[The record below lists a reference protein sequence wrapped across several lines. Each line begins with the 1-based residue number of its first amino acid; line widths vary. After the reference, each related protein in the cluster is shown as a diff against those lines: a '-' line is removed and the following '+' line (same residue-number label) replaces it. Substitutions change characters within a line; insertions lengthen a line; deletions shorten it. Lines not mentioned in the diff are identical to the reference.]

1 MCKNFLIFRKK
12 NFKLA
17 FKHGILTVGVTGG
30 IGAGKTTVCKIFEE
44 MGAKVIYADE
54 LAKEIME
61 NDESLKRKIK
71 KIFGAKAYIGGKLN
85 RKFIADIIFSSDEKR
100 KLLESIVHPSVIKRI
115 LSDLKKIADEGE
127 HGFVLVEAALIFESG
142 FDKELDY
149 VLVVDADDEI
159 KIKRI
164 MERDKCSREDV
175 LKRMKA
181 QLDSKVK
188 RELADMVIINDGD
201 IDELRKK
208 VSFFYSLFDKISKS
222 SGGN

>member
-1 MCKNFLIFRKK
+1 
-12 NFKLA
+12 LA
-17 FKHGILTVGVTGG
+17 FKHGVLTVGITGG

-44 MGAKVIYADE
+44 LGAKVIYADE

-61 NDESLKRKIK
+61 NDESLKKKIK
-71 KIFGAKAYIGGKLN
+71 KIFGEKSYIGGKLN

-100 KLLESIVHPSVIKRI
+100 KLLESIVHPAVIKRI
-115 LSDLKKIADEGE
+115 LSDLKKIVDEGKYN
-127 HGFVLVEAALIFESG
+127 FVIVEAALIFESG

-164 MERDKCSREDV
+164 MERDKCSREEV
-175 LKRMKA
+175 LKRMRA
-181 QLDSKVK
+181 QLDSKIK

-208 VSFFYSLFDKISKS
+208 VSFFYSLFEKISKS

>member
-1 MCKNFLIFRKK
+1 
-12 NFKLA
+12 LA
-17 FKHGILTVGVTGG
+17 FKHGILTVGITGG

-44 MGAKVIYADE
+44 LGAKVIYADE

-61 NDESLKRKIK
+61 NDESLKKKIK
-71 KIFGAKAYIGGKLN
+71 KIFGEKSYIGGKLN

-100 KLLESIVHPSVIKRI
+100 KLLESIVHPAVIKRI
-115 LSDLKKIADEGE
+115 LSDLKKIADEGKYN
-127 HGFVLVEAALIFESG
+127 FVIVEAALIFESS

-164 MERDKCSREDV
+164 MERDKCSKEEV
-175 LKRMKA
+175 LKRMRA
-181 QLDSKVK
+181 QLDSKIK

-208 VSFFYSLFDKISKS
+208 VSFFYSLFEKISKS

>member
-1 MCKNFLIFRKK
+1 
-12 NFKLA
+12 LA
-17 FKHGILTVGVTGG
+17 FKHGVLTVGITGG

-44 MGAKVIYADE
+44 LGAKVIYSDE

-61 NDESLKRKIK
+61 NDESLKKKIK
-71 KIFGAKAYIGGKLN
+71 KIFGEKSYIGGKLN

-100 KLLESIVHPSVIKRI
+100 KLLESIVHPAVIKRI
-115 LSDLKKIADEGE
+115 LSDLKKIADEGKYN
-127 HGFVLVEAALIFESG
+127 FVIVEAALIFESG

-164 MERDKCSREDV
+164 MERDKCSKEEV
-175 LKRMKA
+175 LKRMRA
-181 QLDSKVK
+181 QLDSKIK

-208 VSFFYSLFDKISKS
+208 VSFFYSLFEKISKS

>member
-1 MCKNFLIFRKK
+1 
-12 NFKLA
+12 LA
-17 FKHGILTVGVTGG
+17 FKHGILTVGITGG

-44 MGAKVIYADE
+44 LGAKVIYADE

-61 NDESLKRKIK
+61 NDESLKKKIK
-71 KIFGAKAYIGGKLN
+71 KIFGEKSYIGGKLN

-100 KLLESIVHPSVIKRI
+100 KLLESIVHPAVIKRI
-115 LSDLKKIADEGE
+115 LSDLKKIADEGKYN
-127 HGFVLVEAALIFESG
+127 FVIVEAALIFESG

-164 MERDKCSREDV
+164 MERDKCSREEV
-175 LKRMKA
+175 LKRMRA
-181 QLDSKVK
+181 QLDSKIK

-208 VSFFYSLFDKISKS
+208 VSFFYSLFEKISKS

>member
-1 MCKNFLIFRKK
+1 M
-12 NFKLA
+12 A
-17 FKHGILTVGVTGG
+17 FKHGILTVGITGG

-44 MGAKVIYADE
+44 LGAKVIYADE

-61 NDESLKRKIK
+61 NDESLKKKIK
-71 KIFGAKAYIGGKLN
+71 KIFGEKSYIGGKLN

-100 KLLESIVHPSVIKRI
+100 KLLESIVHPAVIKRI
-115 LSDLKKIADEGE
+115 LSDLKKIADEGKYN
-127 HGFVLVEAALIFESG
+127 FVIVEAALIFESG

-164 MERDKCSREDV
+164 MERDKCSREEV
-175 LKRMKA
+175 LKRMRA
-181 QLDSKVK
+181 QLDSKIK

-208 VSFFYSLFDKISKS
+208 VSFFYSLFEKISKS

>member
-1 MCKNFLIFRKK
+1 
-12 NFKLA
+12 LA
-17 FKHGILTVGVTGG
+17 FKHGILTVGITGG

-44 MGAKVIYADE
+44 FGAKVIYADE
-54 LAKEIME
+54 LAKELME
-61 NDESLKRKIK
+61 NDESLKKKIK
-71 KIFGAKAYIGGKLN
+71 KIFGVESYIGGKLN

-100 KLLESIVHPSVIKRI
+100 KLLESIVHPAVIKRI
-115 LSDLKKIADEGE
+115 LSDLKKIAGEGKYS
-127 HGFVLVEAALIFESG
+127 FVIVEAALIFESG

-164 MERDKCSREDV
+164 IERDKCSREEV
-175 LKRMKA
+175 LKRMRA
-181 QLDSKVK
+181 QLDSKIK

-208 VSFFYSLFDKISKS
+208 VSFFYSLFEKISKS

>member
-1 MCKNFLIFRKK
+1 
-12 NFKLA
+12 LA
-17 FKHGILTVGVTGG
+17 FKHGVLTVGITGG

-44 MGAKVIYADE
+44 LGAKVIYADE

-71 KIFGAKAYIGGKLN
+71 KIFGEKSYIGGKLN

-100 KLLESIVHPSVIKRI
+100 KLLESIVHPAVIKRV
-115 LSDLKKIADEGE
+115 LSDLKKIADEGKYN
-127 HGFVLVEAALIFESG
+127 FVIVEAALIFESG

-164 MERDKCSREDV
+164 MERDKCSKEEV
-175 LKRMKA
+175 LKRMRA
-181 QLDSKVK
+181 QLDSKIK

-208 VSFFYSLFDKISKS
+208 VSFFYSLFEKISKS

>member
-1 MCKNFLIFRKK
+1 
-12 NFKLA
+12 LA
-17 FKHGILTVGVTGG
+17 FKHGVLTVGITGG

-44 MGAKVIYADE
+44 LGAKVIYADE

-61 NDESLKRKIK
+61 NDESLKKKIK
-71 KIFGAKAYIGGKLN
+71 KIFGEKSYIGGKLN

-100 KLLESIVHPSVIKRI
+100 KLLESIVHPAVIKRI
-115 LSDLKKIADEGE
+115 LSDLKKIADEGKYN
-127 HGFVLVEAALIFESG
+127 FVIVEAALIFESG

-164 MERDKCSREDV
+164 MERDKCSKEEV
-175 LKRMKA
+175 LKRMRA
-181 QLDSKVK
+181 QLDSKIK

-208 VSFFYSLFDKISKS
+208 VSFFYSLFEKISKS

>member
-1 MCKNFLIFRKK
+1 
-12 NFKLA
+12 
-17 FKHGILTVGVTGG
+17 
-30 IGAGKTTVCKIFEE
+30 
-44 MGAKVIYADE
+44 
-54 LAKEIME
+54 ME
-61 NDESLKRKIK
+61 NDESLKKKIK
-71 KIFGAKAYIGGKLN
+71 KIFGEKSYIGGKLN

-100 KLLESIVHPSVIKRI
+100 KLLESIVHPAVIKRI
-115 LSDLKKIADEGE
+115 LSDLKKIADEGKYN
-127 HGFVLVEAALIFESG
+127 FVIVEAALIFESG

-164 MERDKCSREDV
+164 MERDKCSKEKV
-175 LKRMKA
+175 LKRMRA
-181 QLDSKVK
+181 QLDSKIK

-208 VSFFYSLFDKISKS
+208 VSFFYSLFEKISKS

>member
-1 MCKNFLIFRKK
+1 
-12 NFKLA
+12 LA
-17 FKHGILTVGVTGG
+17 FKHGILTVGITGG

-44 MGAKVIYADE
+44 LGAKVIYADE

-61 NDESLKRKIK
+61 NDESLKKKIK
-71 KIFGAKAYIGGKLN
+71 KIFGEKSYIGGKLN

-100 KLLESIVHPSVIKRI
+100 KLLESIVHPAVIKRI
-115 LSDLKKIADEGE
+115 LSDLKKIADEGKYN
-127 HGFVLVEAALIFESG
+127 FVVVEAALIFESG

-164 MERDKCSREDV
+164 MERDKCSKEEV
-175 LKRMKA
+175 LKRMRA
-181 QLDSKVK
+181 QLDSKIK

-208 VSFFYSLFDKISKS
+208 VSFFYSLFEKISKS

>member
-1 MCKNFLIFRKK
+1 
-12 NFKLA
+12 LA
-17 FKHGILTVGVTGG
+17 FKHGVLTVGITGG

-44 MGAKVIYADE
+44 LGAKVIYADE

-61 NDESLKRKIK
+61 NDESLKKKIK
-71 KIFGAKAYIGGKLN
+71 KIFGEKSYIGGKLN

-100 KLLESIVHPSVIKRI
+100 KLLESIVHPAVIKRI
-115 LSDLKKIADEGE
+115 LSDLKKIADEGKYN
-127 HGFVLVEAALIFESG
+127 FVVVEAALIFESG

-164 MERDKCSREDV
+164 MERDKCSKEEV
-175 LKRMKA
+175 LKRMRA
-181 QLDSKVK
+181 QLDSKIK

-208 VSFFYSLFDKISKS
+208 VSFFYSLFEKISKS

>member
-1 MCKNFLIFRKK
+1 
-12 NFKLA
+12 LA
-17 FKHGILTVGVTGG
+17 FKHGVLTVGITGG

-44 MGAKVIYADE
+44 LGAKVIYADE

-61 NDESLKRKIK
+61 NDESLKKKIK
-71 KIFGAKAYIGGKLN
+71 KIFGEKSYIGGKLN

-100 KLLESIVHPSVIKRI
+100 KLLESIVHPAVIKRI
-115 LSDLKKIADEGE
+115 LSDLKKIADEGKYN
-127 HGFVLVEAALIFESG
+127 FVIVEAALIFESG

-164 MERDKCSREDV
+164 MERDKCSREEV
-175 LKRMKA
+175 LKRMRA
-181 QLDSKVK
+181 QLDSKIK

-208 VSFFYSLFDKISKS
+208 VSFFYSLFEKISKS

>member
-1 MCKNFLIFRKK
+1 M
-12 NFKLA
+12 A
-17 FKHGILTVGVTGG
+17 FKHGILTVGITGG

-44 MGAKVIYADE
+44 LGAKVIYADE

-61 NDESLKRKIK
+61 NDESLKKKIK
-71 KIFGAKAYIGGKLN
+71 KIFGEKSYIGGKLN

-100 KLLESIVHPSVIKRI
+100 KLLESIVHPAVIKRI
-115 LSDLKKIADEGE
+115 LSDLKKIADEGKYN
-127 HGFVLVEAALIFESG
+127 FVIVEAALIFESG

-164 MERDKCSREDV
+164 MERDKCSKEEV
-175 LKRMKA
+175 LKRMRA
-181 QLDSKVK
+181 QLDSKIK
-188 RELADMVIINDGD
+188 RKLADMVIINDGD

-208 VSFFYSLFDKISKS
+208 VSFFYSLFEKISMS

>member
-1 MCKNFLIFRKK
+1 
-12 NFKLA
+12 LA
-17 FKHGILTVGVTGG
+17 FKHGILTVGITGG

-44 MGAKVIYADE
+44 LGAKVIYADE

-61 NDESLKRKIK
+61 NDESLKKKIK
-71 KIFGAKAYIGGKLN
+71 KIFGEKSYIGGKLN

-100 KLLESIVHPSVIKRI
+100 KLLESIVHPAVIKRI
-115 LSDLKKIADEGE
+115 LSDLKKIADEGKYN
-127 HGFVLVEAALIFESG
+127 FVIVEAALIFESG

-164 MERDKCSREDV
+164 MERDKCSKEEV

-181 QLDSKVK
+181 QLDSKIK

-208 VSFFYSLFDKISKS
+208 VSFFYSLFEKISKS

>member
-1 MCKNFLIFRKK
+1 
-12 NFKLA
+12 LA
-17 FKHGILTVGVTGG
+17 FKHGILTVGITGG

-44 MGAKVIYADE
+44 LGAKVIYADE

-61 NDESLKRKIK
+61 NDESLKKKIK
-71 KIFGAKAYIGGKLN
+71 KIFGEKSYIGGKLN

-100 KLLESIVHPSVIKRI
+100 KLLESIVHPAVIKRI
-115 LSDLKKIADEGE
+115 LSDLKKIADEGKYN
-127 HGFVLVEAALIFESG
+127 FVIVEAALIFESG

-164 MERDKCSREDV
+164 MERDKCSKEEV
-175 LKRMKA
+175 LKRMRA
-181 QLDSKVK
+181 QLDSKIK

-208 VSFFYSLFDKISKS
+208 VSFFHSLFEKISKS

>member
-1 MCKNFLIFRKK
+1 
-12 NFKLA
+12 LA
-17 FKHGILTVGVTGG
+17 FKHGILTVGITGG

-44 MGAKVIYADE
+44 LGAKVIYADE

-71 KIFGAKAYIGGKLN
+71 KIFGEKSYIGEKLN

-100 KLLESIVHPSVIKRI
+100 KLLESIVHPAVIKRI
-115 LSDLKKIADEGE
+115 LSDLKKIADEGKYN
-127 HGFVLVEAALIFESG
+127 FVIVEAALIFESG

-164 MERDKCSREDV
+164 MERDKCSKEEV
-175 LKRMKA
+175 LKRMRA
-181 QLDSKVK
+181 QLDSKIK

-208 VSFFYSLFDKISKS
+208 VSFFYSLFEKISKS